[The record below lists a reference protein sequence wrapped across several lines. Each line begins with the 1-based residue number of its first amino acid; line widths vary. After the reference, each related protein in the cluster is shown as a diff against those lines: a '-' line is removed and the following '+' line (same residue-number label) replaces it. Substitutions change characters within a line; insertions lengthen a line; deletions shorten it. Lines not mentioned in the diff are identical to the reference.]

1 MNLTIRTGNNLDS
14 KSTPTGNR
22 WFLLSRLCLDLGFIE
37 GKETLMG

>member
-14 KSTPTGNR
+14 KSTGNR

-37 GKETLMG
+37 GKQTLKG